1 MKKILI
7 LVFTT
12 FLIFS
17 CSENKDILEKK
28 EISTWKTEISKQEII
43 PDEIFISS
51 EENQKNK
58 KEALECMKKIDIK
71 KEFDWEWINQAFKY
85 NWECYYFDISLNY
98 WMISELYTTSKN
110 WEKQYKFTEN
120 WQKEKNLKYFVTKIN
135 NYKNP
140 YFKWCTQD
148 KIDLQINI
156 LDTFDD
162 IFKENNI
169 VPPRIIYTEDELYN
183 SWYFSFWT
191 WKHKKEDW
199 EKILVKN
206 KENLENYKNF
216 LNNFYK
222 YKNSQDYEEIS
233 KTFKNTKNFILKKY
247 LEWLKNIPEWEPKC
261 YFFYDENWN
270 FDKEMEK
277 IWINKIKKY
286 YIYDLEK
293 IFKRKKE
300 LEKN

>member
-1 MKKILI
+1 
-7 LVFTT
+7 
-12 FLIFS
+12 
-17 CSENKDILEKK
+17 
-28 EISTWKTEISKQEII
+28 
-43 PDEIFISS
+43 
-51 EENQKNK
+51 
-58 KEALECMKKIDIK
+58 MKKIDIK
-71 KEFDWEWINQAFKY
+71 KEFFWEWINQAFKY

-98 WMISELYTTSKN
+98 WMISKLYTTSKN
-110 WEKQYKFTEN
+110 WEKQYDFTEN

-135 NYKNP
+135 NYKKP

-169 VPPRIIYTEDELYN
+169 FPPRIIYTEDELYN
-183 SWYFSFWT
+183 SWYFSFWI
-191 WKHKKEDW
+191 WNYKKEEW
-199 EKILVKN
+199 EKILTEN

-233 KTFKNTKNFILKKY
+233 KTFENAKNFILKKY
-247 LEWLKNIPEWEPKC
+247 LEWLKNIPEWESKC
-261 YFFYDENWN
+261 YFFYDEKWN

-277 IWINKIKKY
+277 IWINKIEKY

-293 IFKRKKE
+293 ILKIKKE
-300 LEKN
+300 LEKY